1 MMLFRNFV
9 FGLQIVILSGIVEA
23 RPNWKYDKDKH
34 DLFFEEETLSPVFK
48 FMMVLLLTSLKL
60 NEGIMLASRLAQ
72 AFSKLSIP
80 KLLQE
85 NNTVL
90 DYFSIFFRYIE
101 LLILFLN
108 EIMVFGIVYFTI
120 EASQYLVYE
129 STDMKE
135 AVGNFV
141 ALIIISELDE
151 YFGPIFLKLMQFF
164 TTFSYEDVSTM
175 LKDHYNRQLNEEDEK
190 FIYSP
195 SVAKI
200 VTRLVFYLITLV
212 IGFQVA
218 LVFRNSYFG
227 FYNV

>member
-1 MMLFRNFV
+1 MILPSLKNKGSLSIVELSEHALAIKLMKRLQTPTLRILMILFRNFV
-9 FGLQIVILSGIVEA
+9 FGLQIVILTGIVEV
-23 RPNWKYDKDKH
+23 RPNWKYDQDKY
-34 DLFFEEETLSPVFK
+34 DLFFEEETLSPAFK
-48 FMMVLLLTSLKL
+48 FMMVLLLVSLKL
-60 NEGIMLASRLAQ
+60 NEGILLASRVAQ
-72 AFSKLSIP
+72 AFSKLAIP
-80 KLLQE
+80 KLPKE
-85 NNTVL
+85 DKTVL

-101 LLILFLN
+101 FLILFLN

-175 LKDHYNRQLNEEDEK
+175 L
-190 FIYSP
+190 
-195 SVAKI
+195 
-200 VTRLVFYLITLV
+200 
-212 IGFQVA
+212 
-218 LVFRNSYFG
+218 
-227 FYNV
+227 